1 LSLAALL
8 VNWFARPRISAA
20 ERNSTTSNVF
30 ANEYIKK
37 RARRAATRPDKPNR
51 PASVHS
57 LRQN

>member
-1 LSLAALL
+1 L
-8 VNWFARPRISAA
+8 PRGLKPPPP
-20 ERNSTTSNVF
+20 RGLNVF